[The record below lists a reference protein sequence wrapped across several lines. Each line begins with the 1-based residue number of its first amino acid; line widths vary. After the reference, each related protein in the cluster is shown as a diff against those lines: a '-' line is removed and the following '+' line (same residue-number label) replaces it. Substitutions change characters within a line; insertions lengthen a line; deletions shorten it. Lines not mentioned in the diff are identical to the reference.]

1 MQDSKL
7 NGLLAALPHAEL
19 ERLQGMLEPA
29 DMPLGKVLHEPGTRL
44 EHAYFPTTAVVS
56 LVCMLEDGG
65 SVEVAV
71 VGHEGFIGVSLLLG
85 SDTMPIRAMVQ
96 HAGEGYRIARK
107 QFLEQ
112 VQHSGALRRLTLR
125 YTQALIAQVMQTVA
139 CTRHHTVDQRLCCW
153 LLLILDRSR
162 SPELR
167 MTQEMIASMLGVRRE
182 GITEAASKMQAAG
195 LIRYGRGVIQVID
208 RPGLE
213 ARACECY
220 QTVRQEYARVLPG
233 MTEQG

>member
-1 MQDSKL
+1 MHDLKL
-7 NGLLAALPHAEL
+7 NGLLAALPPAEL
-19 ERLQGMLEPA
+19 ERLHGMLEA
-29 DMPLGKVLHEPGTRL
+29 TDMPLGKVLYEPGARL
-44 EHAYFPTTAVVS
+44 EHGYFPTTAVVS

-65 SVEVAV
+65 SAEVAV
-71 VGHEGFIGVSLLLG
+71 VGFEGFIGVSLLLG
-85 SDTMPIRAMVQ
+85 GDTMPIRAMVQ
-96 HAGEGYRIARK
+96 HAGKGYRIARK
-107 QFLEQ
+107 QLLEE
-112 VQHSGALRRLTLR
+112 VQRSGVLRQLVLR

-153 LLLILDRSR
+153 LLLTLDRVR

-167 MTQEMIASMLGVRRE
+167 MTQELIASMLGVRRE

-195 LIRYGRGVIQVID
+195 LIRYGRGVIQVLN

-220 QTVRQEYARVLPG
+220 HTVKQEYARALPG
-233 MTEQG
+233 IEQE